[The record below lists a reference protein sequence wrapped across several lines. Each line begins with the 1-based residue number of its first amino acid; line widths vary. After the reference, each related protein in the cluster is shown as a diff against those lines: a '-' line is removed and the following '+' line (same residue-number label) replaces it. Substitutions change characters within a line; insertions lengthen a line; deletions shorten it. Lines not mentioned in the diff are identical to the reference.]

1 MKTKVSIL
9 LRSIGAI
16 IIGVLLI
23 KYSNNAVLWLTILI
37 GVIFLLSGLVSCI
50 TYLTGRNRKGIDD
63 IQILDATGR
72 DITPARPSFPIIGL
86 GSLLLGGLL
95 TFAPSLF
102 INFLVYGLALILIL
116 GALNQFF
123 NLSSASRIVK
133 IGLFWWIVPAL
144 IFKQKSYFIRQTR
157 PRTALVKPSII
168 ATAPLYIIGWCMI
181 IYGVV
186 EMINSIK
193 ISRCRRDYAKA
204 VEIREQQETANSQ
217 TAKETDKTPQP

>member
-50 TYLTGRNRKGIDD
+50 TYLTGRNRKGIDG

-144 IFKQKSYFIRQTR
+144 ILLTGLI
-157 PRTALVKPSII
+157 ALVKPSII

-181 IYGVV
+181 VYGVV
-186 EMINSIK
+186 EMINNIK

>member
-50 TYLTGRNRKGIDD
+50 TYLTGRNRKGIDG

-144 IFKQKSYFIRQTR
+144 ILLTGLI
-157 PRTALVKPSII
+157 ALVKPSII

-186 EMINSIK
+186 EMINNIK

-217 TAKETDKTPQP
+217 TVKETDKTTQP

>member
-37 GVIFLLSGLVSCI
+37 GIIFLLSGLVSCI
-50 TYLTGRNRKGIDD
+50 TYLTGRNRKGIDG

-144 IFKQKSYFIRQTR
+144 ILLTGLI
-157 PRTALVKPSII
+157 ALVKPSII

-181 IYGVV
+181 VYGVV
-186 EMINSIK
+186 EMINNIK

-217 TAKETDKTPQP
+217 TVKETDKTPQP

>member
-50 TYLTGRNRKGIDD
+50 TYLTGRNRKGIDG

-144 IFKQKSYFIRQTR
+144 ILLTGLI
-157 PRTALVKPSII
+157 ALVKPSII

-204 VEIREQQETANSQ
+204 VEIREQQKTATSQ
-217 TAKETDKTPQP
+217 TVKETDKTTQP

>member
-50 TYLTGRNRKGIDD
+50 TYLTGRNRKGIDG

-144 IFKQKSYFIRQTR
+144 ILLTGLIS
-157 PRTALVKPSII
+157 LVKPSII

-193 ISRCRRDYAKA
+193 TSRCRRDYAKA

>member
-37 GVIFLLSGLVSCI
+37 GVIFLLSGLMSCI
-50 TYLTGRNRKGIDD
+50 TYLTGRNRKGIDG

-144 IFKQKSYFIRQTR
+144 ILLTGLI
-157 PRTALVKPSII
+157 ALVKPSII

-186 EMINSIK
+186 EMINNIK

-217 TAKETDKTPQP
+217 TVKETDKTTQP

>member
-37 GVIFLLSGLVSCI
+37 GVIFLISGLVSCI
-50 TYLTGRNRKGIDD
+50 TYLTGRNRKGIDG

-144 IFKQKSYFIRQTR
+144 ILLTGLI
-157 PRTALVKPSII
+157 ALVKPSII

>member
-50 TYLTGRNRKGIDD
+50 TYLTGRNRKGIDG

-102 INFLVYGLALILIL
+102 INFLVYGLALIL

-144 IFKQKSYFIRQTR
+144 ILLTGLI
-157 PRTALVKPSII
+157 ALVKPSII

>member
-50 TYLTGRNRKGIDD
+50 TYLTGRNRKGIDG

-144 IFKQKSYFIRQTR
+144 ILLTGII
-157 PRTALVKPSII
+157 ALVKPSII
-168 ATAPLYIIGWCMI
+168 ATAPLYIVGWCMI
-181 IYGVV
+181 VYGVV
-186 EMINSIK
+186 EMINNIK

-217 TAKETDKTPQP
+217 TVKETDKTTQP

>member
-50 TYLTGRNRKGIDD
+50 TYLTGRNRKGIDG

-95 TFAPSLF
+95 TFTPSLF

-144 IFKQKSYFIRQTR
+144 ILLTGLI
-157 PRTALVKPSII
+157 ALVKPSII

>member
-50 TYLTGRNRKGIDD
+50 TYLTGRNRKGIDG

-144 IFKQKSYFIRQTR
+144 ILLTGLI
-157 PRTALVKPSII
+157 ALVKPSII
-168 ATAPLYIIGWCMI
+168 ATAPLYIVGWCMI

-186 EMINSIK
+186 EMINNIK

-217 TAKETDKTPQP
+217 TVKETDKTTQP

>member
-50 TYLTGRNRKGIDD
+50 TYLTGRNRKGIDG

-144 IFKQKSYFIRQTR
+144 ILLTGLI
-157 PRTALVKPSII
+157 ALVKPSII

-217 TAKETDKTPQP
+217 TVKETDKTTQP

>member
-50 TYLTGRNRKGIDD
+50 TYLTGRNRKGIDG

-144 IFKQKSYFIRQTR
+144 ILLTGLI
-157 PRTALVKPSII
+157 ALVKPSII
-168 ATAPLYIIGWCMI
+168 ATAPLYIVGWCMI
-181 IYGVV
+181 VYGVV
-186 EMINSIK
+186 EMINNIK

-204 VEIREQQETANSQ
+204 VEIREQQETTNSQ
-217 TAKETDKTPQP
+217 TAKETDKTTQP

>member
-50 TYLTGRNRKGIDD
+50 TYLTGRNRKGIDG

-144 IFKQKSYFIRQTR
+144 ILLTGLI
-157 PRTALVKPSII
+157 ALVKPSII
-168 ATAPLYIIGWCMI
+168 ATAPLYIVGWCMI
-181 IYGVV
+181 VYGVV
-186 EMINSIK
+186 EMINNIK

-217 TAKETDKTPQP
+217 TVKETDKTTQP

>member
-50 TYLTGRNRKGIDD
+50 TYLTGRNRKGIDG

-144 IFKQKSYFIRQTR
+144 ILLTGLI
-157 PRTALVKPSII
+157 ALVKPSII
-168 ATAPLYIIGWCMI
+168 ATAPLYIVGWCMI
-181 IYGVV
+181 VYGLV
-186 EMINSIK
+186 EMINNIK

-217 TAKETDKTPQP
+217 TVKETDKTTQP

>member
-50 TYLTGRNRKGIDD
+50 TYLTGRNRKGIDG

-144 IFKQKSYFIRQTR
+144 ILLTGLI
-157 PRTALVKPSII
+157 ALVKPSII
-168 ATAPLYIIGWCMI
+168 TTAPLYIIGWCMI

>member
-50 TYLTGRNRKGIDD
+50 TYLTGRNRKGIDG

-144 IFKQKSYFIRQTR
+144 ILLTGLI
-157 PRTALVKPSII
+157 ALVKPSII

-181 IYGVV
+181 VYGVV
-186 EMINSIK
+186 EMINNIK

-204 VEIREQQETANSQ
+204 VEIHEQQETANSQ
-217 TAKETDKTPQP
+217 TVKETDKTTQP

>member
-50 TYLTGRNRKGIDD
+50 TYLTGRNRKGIDG

-144 IFKQKSYFIRQTR
+144 ILLTGLI
-157 PRTALVKPSII
+157 ALVKPSII

>member
-37 GVIFLLSGLVSCI
+37 GVIFLISGLVSCI
-50 TYLTGRNRKGIDD
+50 TYLTGRNRKGIDG

-144 IFKQKSYFIRQTR
+144 ILLTGLI
-157 PRTALVKPSII
+157 ALVKPSII
-168 ATAPLYIIGWCMI
+168 ATAPLYIVGWCMI
-181 IYGVV
+181 VYGVV
-186 EMINSIK
+186 EMINNIK

>member
-50 TYLTGRNRKGIDD
+50 TYLTGRNRKGIDG

-144 IFKQKSYFIRQTR
+144 ILLTGLI
-157 PRTALVKPSII
+157 ALVKPSII

-181 IYGVV
+181 VYGVV
-186 EMINSIK
+186 EMINNIK

-217 TAKETDKTPQP
+217 TAKETDKTTQP

>member
-50 TYLTGRNRKGIDD
+50 TYLTGRNRKGIDG

-144 IFKQKSYFIRQTR
+144 ILLTGLI
-157 PRTALVKPSII
+157 ALVKPSII

-217 TAKETDKTPQP
+217 TVKETDKTPQP

>member
-50 TYLTGRNRKGIDD
+50 TYLTGRNRKGIDG

-72 DITPARPSFPIIGL
+72 DIMPARPSFPIIGL

-144 IFKQKSYFIRQTR
+144 ILLTGLI
-157 PRTALVKPSII
+157 ALVKPSII

>member
-37 GVIFLLSGLVSCI
+37 GVIFLISGLVSCI
-50 TYLTGRNRKGIDD
+50 TYLTGRNRKGIDG

-144 IFKQKSYFIRQTR
+144 ILLTGLI
-157 PRTALVKPSII
+157 ALVKPSII
-168 ATAPLYIIGWCMI
+168 ATAPLYIVGWCMI
-181 IYGVV
+181 VYGVV
-186 EMINSIK
+186 EMINNIK

-217 TAKETDKTPQP
+217 TVKETDKTTQP

>member
-50 TYLTGRNRKGIDD
+50 TYLTGRNRKGIDG

-144 IFKQKSYFIRQTR
+144 ILLTGLI
-157 PRTALVKPSII
+157 ALVKPSII
-168 ATAPLYIIGWCMI
+168 ATAPLYIVGWCMI
-181 IYGVV
+181 VYGVV

-217 TAKETDKTPQP
+217 TVKETDKTTQP

>member
-50 TYLTGRNRKGIDD
+50 TYLTGRNRKGIDG

-144 IFKQKSYFIRQTR
+144 ILLTGLI
-157 PRTALVKPSII
+157 ALVKPSII
-168 ATAPLYIIGWCMI
+168 ATAPLYIVGWCMI

>member
-50 TYLTGRNRKGIDD
+50 TYLTGRNRKGIDG

-144 IFKQKSYFIRQTR
+144 ILLTGLI
-157 PRTALVKPSII
+157 ALVKPSII

-217 TAKETDKTPQP
+217 TTKETDKTPQP

>member
-50 TYLTGRNRKGIDD
+50 TYLTGRNRKGIDG

-144 IFKQKSYFIRQTR
+144 ILLTGLI
-157 PRTALVKPSII
+157 ALVKPSII

-217 TAKETDKTPQP
+217 TAKETDKTTQP

>member
-50 TYLTGRNRKGIDD
+50 TYLTGRNRKGIDG

-144 IFKQKSYFIRQTR
+144 ILLTGLI
-157 PRTALVKPSII
+157 ALVKPSII

-217 TAKETDKTPQP
+217 TAKGTDKTPQP

>member
-50 TYLTGRNRKGIDD
+50 TYLTGRNRKGIDG

-144 IFKQKSYFIRQTR
+144 ILLTGLI
-157 PRTALVKPSII
+157 ALVKPSII
-168 ATAPLYIIGWCMI
+168 ATAPLYIVGWCMI
-181 IYGVV
+181 VYGVV
-186 EMINSIK
+186 EMINNIK

-217 TAKETDKTPQP
+217 TAKETDKTTQP

>member
-50 TYLTGRNRKGIDD
+50 TYLTGRNHKGIDG

-144 IFKQKSYFIRQTR
+144 ILLTGII
-157 PRTALVKPSII
+157 ALVKPSII

>member
-50 TYLTGRNRKGIDD
+50 TYLTGRNRKGIDG

-86 GSLLLGGLL
+86 GSLLLGDLL

-144 IFKQKSYFIRQTR
+144 ILLTGII
-157 PRTALVKPSII
+157 ALVKPSII

>member
-50 TYLTGRNRKGIDD
+50 TYLTGRNRKGIDG

-144 IFKQKSYFIRQTR
+144 ILLTGII
-157 PRTALVKPSII
+157 ALVKPSII

>member
-50 TYLTGRNRKGIDD
+50 TYLTGRNRKGIDG

-144 IFKQKSYFIRQTR
+144 ILLTGLI
-157 PRTALVKPSII
+157 ALVKPSII

-181 IYGVV
+181 VYGVV

>member
-23 KYSNNAVLWLTILI
+23 KYSDNAVLWLTILI

-50 TYLTGRNRKGIDD
+50 TYLTGRNRKGIDG

-144 IFKQKSYFIRQTR
+144 ILLTGLI
-157 PRTALVKPSII
+157 ALVKPSII

>member
-50 TYLTGRNRKGIDD
+50 TYLTGRNRKGIDG

-102 INFLVYGLALILIL
+102 INFLVYGMALILIL

-144 IFKQKSYFIRQTR
+144 ILLTGLI
-157 PRTALVKPSII
+157 ALVKPSII

>member
-50 TYLTGRNRKGIDD
+50 TYLTGRNRKGIDG

-144 IFKQKSYFIRQTR
+144 ILLTGLI
-157 PRTALVKPSII
+157 ALVKPSII

-204 VEIREQQETANSQ
+204 VEIREQQKTATSQ
-217 TAKETDKTPQP
+217 TVKETDKTPQP

>member
-37 GVIFLLSGLVSCI
+37 GVIFLISGLVSCI
-50 TYLTGRNRKGIDD
+50 TYLAGRNRKGIDG

-72 DITPARPSFPIIGL
+72 DITPIIGL

-123 NLSSASRIVK
+123 NLGSASRIVK

-144 IFKQKSYFIRQTR
+144 ILLTGLI
-157 PRTALVKPSII
+157 ALVKPSII

-186 EMINSIK
+186 EMINSIRSK
-193 ISRCRRDYAKA
+193 CLLFDYAKA

>member
-50 TYLTGRNRKGIDD
+50 TYLTGRNRKGIDG

-144 IFKQKSYFIRQTR
+144 ILLTGII
-157 PRTALVKPSII
+157 ALVKPSII

-217 TAKETDKTPQP
+217 TVKETDKTTQP

>member
-50 TYLTGRNRKGIDD
+50 TYLTGRNRKGIDG

-144 IFKQKSYFIRQTR
+144 ILLTGLI
-157 PRTALVKPSII
+157 ALVKPSII

-204 VEIREQQETANSQ
+204 MEIREQQETANSQ

>member
-50 TYLTGRNRKGIDD
+50 TYLTGRNRKGIDG

-144 IFKQKSYFIRQTR
+144 ILLTGLI
-157 PRTALVKPSII
+157 ALVKPSII

-217 TAKETDKTPQP
+217 AAKETDKTPQP